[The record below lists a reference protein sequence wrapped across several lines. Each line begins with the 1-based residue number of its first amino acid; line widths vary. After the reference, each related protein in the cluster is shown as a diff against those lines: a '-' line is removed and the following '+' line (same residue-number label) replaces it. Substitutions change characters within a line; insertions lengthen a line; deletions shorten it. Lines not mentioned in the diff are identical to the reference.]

1 VTHYAATTEQLDELE
16 RLNREIAESG
26 DWSYYHR
33 MDEQFHQLAGTA
45 SCLDTTVE
53 VYHETLAE
61 LYDYFIP
68 YPTEKLHKSNHDHI
82 ALVAA
87 LRAPDVEEA
96 VEISQKHVDILH
108 RTMFMGLAEAETP
121 SN

>member
-1 VTHYAATTEQLDELE
+1 ME
-16 RLNREIAESG
+16 RLTREMAEAT

-33 MDEQFHQLAGTA
+33 MDEQFHQLVGTA
-45 SCLDTTVE
+45 SCLDSAVE

-68 YPTEKLHKSNHDHI
+68 YPIEKLHTSNQDHI

-87 LRAPDVEEA
+87 LRAGDVEEA
-96 VEISQKHVDILH
+96 VEVARKHVDILH
-108 RTMFMGLAEAETP
+108 RTMFMGLAEGANPP
-121 SN
+121 SGA